1 MRISTFFYCL
11 RQGLKNIYRNRLFS
25 LASVG
30 TITACLFLFGV
41 FYCMF
46 ANFQNMVKE
55 AESSVGVTVFFN
67 DDVTEEQI
75 LEIKSQ
81 VELREEVA
89 SSKYISE

>member
-1 MRISTFFYCL
+1 
-11 RQGLKNIYRNRLFS
+11 
-25 LASVG
+25 
-30 TITACLFLFGV
+30 
-41 FYCMF
+41 MF

-75 LEIKSQ
+75 LEINNQ

-89 SSKYISE
+89 TSSIYPKKKPGKSSSRGILPEVIRVF